1 MKAIDKKALA
11 VGSNHEPL
19 GFSYS
24 LTLELIFSC
33 DREGS
38 YLSCTPLSF
47 AEKPH

>member
-1 MKAIDKKALA
+1 MKAIDKKVLV

-24 LTLELIFSC
+24 LTLKLIFSC

-38 YLSCTPLSF
+38 YLLYTPLSF